1 MRSSFADLH
10 YYYGS
15 PTAKPPHHRFDKG
28 SYVYLFENAAQ
39 RRARLEVANNAG
51 TPEQDA
57 FVGCEYHS
65 IFYDTMS
72 NNRDQIWTVLMSN
85 ILTNNRPW

>member
-1 MRSSFADLH
+1 MILMTSSFADVH
-10 YYYGS
+10 YYYGN

-28 SYVYLFENAAQ
+28 SYVYLFENAGQ

-57 FVGCEYHS
+57 FNGCECIYNSDDS
-65 IFYDTMS
+65 IADT
-72 NNRDQIWTVLMSN
+72 
-85 ILTNNRPW
+85 

>member
-1 MRSSFADLH
+1 MRTSFADVH
-10 YYYGS
+10 YYYGP

-39 RRARLEVANNAG
+39 RRARLEIANNAG

-57 FVGCEYHS
+57 FNGCEYHYS
-65 IFYDTMS
+65 LDEAIADARY
-72 NNRDQIWTVLMSN
+72 QIWTE
-85 ILTNNRPW
+85 LTSIIHTNTPIS

>member
-1 MRSSFADLH
+1 MRSRFADVH

-57 FVGCEYHS
+57 FNGCEC
-65 IFYDTMS
+65 ICTFDLAIA
-72 NNRDQIWTVLMSN
+72 DVCG
-85 ILTNNRPW
+85 